1 MMKKKTVRL
10 ISCVIAGVLVLA
22 MLVSMLASGIMY
34 AAAAD
39 EGEDADSLQSKLD
52 SLEEEKSAVQE
63 RIAEL
68 TAQANDVQAT
78 RDALQQEIDLT
89 KEEIATV
96 EAYIERLQEQIDVK
110 TTELEAAEVALEE
123 KEEQFAQTVRTTYE
137 QGEISY
143 LEVLLNSSSFSDL
156 LTRLEI
162 VSAIMEDN
170 QKTVDEYTAAKEDI
184 EQKRDDLQDTQ
195 DEQKNYQESL
205 NYKVDDLAA
214 SEAEQAALQE
224 SLEAYKA
231 ESEAEYDR
239 ISSEMQD
246 VSNQIAELSR
256 QAAANGSVPMGDGT
270 LIWPTPSCT
279 TTNSAYGYRVHP
291 IYGTVK
297 FHAGEDIPAG
307 YGAEILAAASGTVVT
322 AGWVSGYGNYTVI
335 DHGGGLMTAYGHQSS
350 FAVSVGDVVTQ
361 GQVIGYVGST
371 GNSTGPHL
379 HFEVYVNGAT
389 VDPKSYF

>member
-123 KEEQFAQTVRTTYE
+123 KKEQFAQTVRTTYE

>member
-1 MMKKKTVRL
+1 MMKKRTVRI
-10 ISCVIAGVLVLA
+10 ISCVIAGILVVA
-22 MLVSMLASGIMY
+22 MLVSMLASSLTF
-34 AAAAD
+34 AAAA
-39 EGEDADSLQSKLD
+39 EDADSLRDKL
-52 SLEEEKSAVQE
+52 STLEDEKAAVKE

-68 TAQANDVQAT
+68 TREANDVQAT
-78 RDALQQEIDLT
+78 RDALQSEIDLT
-89 KEEIATV
+89 KEEITTV
-96 EAYIERLQEQIDVK
+96 EAYIDRLQEQIDVK
-110 TTELEAAEVALEE
+110 TSELEVAEDALSE
-123 KEEQFAQTVRTTYE
+123 KEAQFAKSVRTTYE
-137 QGEISY
+137 LGDTSY
-143 LEVLLNSSSFSDL
+143 LEVLLNSSSFSDM
-156 LTRLEI
+156 LTRIEMI
-162 VSAIMEDN
+162 TDVMDYNKKVVA
-170 QKTVDEYTAAKEDI
+170 EYTAAKEDI
-184 EQKRDDLQDTQ
+184 EQKRDDLQNTQ
-195 DEQKNYQESL
+195 DSQKEYQKNLS
-205 NYKVDDLAA
+205 YKVDELAA

-256 QAAANGSVPMGDGT
+256 QSAANGSVPMGDGT

-307 YGAEILAAASGTVVT
+307 YGAQILAAASGTVVT

-379 HFEVYVNGAT
+379 HFEVYVNGST

>member
-10 ISCVIAGVLVLA
+10 ISGVIAAVLVVA
-22 MLVSMLASGIMY
+22 MLVSMFASGIVF

-39 EGEDADSLQSKLD
+39 DEDADSLQSKLD
-52 SLEEEKSAVQE
+52 SLEEEKAAVQE
-63 RIAEL
+63 RIAVR

-110 TTELEAAEVALEE
+110 TTELEAAEKALEE
-123 KEEQFAQTVRTTYE
+123 KEELFAQTVRTTYE

-170 QKTVDEYTAAKEDI
+170 QKVVDEYTAAKEDI

-195 DEQKNYQESL
+195 DEQKNYQENL

-214 SEAEQAALQE
+214 SEAQQAALQE

-239 ISSEMQD
+239 IESEMQD

>member
-1 MMKKKTVRL
+1 MMKKRTVRI
-10 ISCVIAGVLVLA
+10 ISCVIAGILVVA
-22 MLVSMLASGIMY
+22 MLVSMLASSLTF
-34 AAAAD
+34 AAAA
-39 EGEDADSLQSKLD
+39 EDADSLRDKL
-52 SLEEEKSAVQE
+52 STLEDEKAAVKE

-68 TAQANDVQAT
+68 TREANDVQAT
-78 RDALQQEIDLT
+78 RDALQSEIDLT
-89 KEEIATV
+89 KEEITTV
-96 EAYIERLQEQIDVK
+96 EAYIDRLQEQIDVK
-110 TTELEAAEVALEE
+110 TSELEVAEDALSE
-123 KEEQFAQTVRTTYE
+123 KEAQFAKSVRTTYE
-137 QGEISY
+137 LGDTSY
-143 LEVLLNSSSFSDL
+143 LEVLLNSSSFSDM
-156 LTRLEI
+156 LTRIEMI
-162 VSAIMEDN
+162 TDVMDYNKKVVA
-170 QKTVDEYTAAKEDI
+170 EYTAAKEDI
-184 EQKRDDLQDTQ
+184 EQKRDDLQNTQ
-195 DEQKNYQESL
+195 DSQKEYQKNLS
-205 NYKVDDLAA
+205 YKVDELAA
-214 SEAEQAALQE
+214 SE
-224 SLEAYKA
+224 
-231 ESEAEYDR
+231 YDR
-239 ISSEMQD
+239 IASEMQD

-256 QAAANGSVPMGDGT
+256 QSAANGSVPMGDGT

-307 YGAEILAAASGTVVT
+307 YGAQILAAASGTVVT

-379 HFEVYVNGAT
+379 HFEVYVNGST